1 MKPITSAEIS
11 ALARFVANAQL
22 SSHEE
27 NKEHF
32 LRETRRLAAQF
43 ATELALSPSQFDLRV
58 NRGGIAGS
66 GDVTLHADH
75 LYVSLNAEI
84 DFGCGRAFMF
94 RGCRSRQDY
103 TGLGNRWALW
113 TDISRDLFGVVA
125 AMRGAMNEAAAVN
138 RTPVG

>member
-1 MKPITSAEIS
+1 MHSITSAEIA

-22 SSHEE
+22 SYHEE

-32 LRETRRLAAQF
+32 LRETRRLATRF
-43 ATELALSPSQFDLRV
+43 AAELSLTSSQFDLRV

-84 DFGCGRAFMF
+84 DFGRGRAFMF

-113 TDISRDLFGVVA
+113 REIGPDFFGVVDALRA
-125 AMRGAMNEAAAVN
+125 AMHEAAAS
-138 RTPVG
+138 PHKI

>member
-1 MKPITSAEIS
+1 MNPITSAEIA

-22 SSHEE
+22 CYHEE

-32 LRETRRLAAQF
+32 LRETRRLAARF
-43 ATELALSPSQFDLRV
+43 AIELGLTPSQFDLRV
-58 NRGGIAGS
+58 NRGGIAGP

-75 LYVSLNAEI
+75 LYVSFNAEI
-84 DFGCGRAFMF
+84 DFGRGRTFMF

-113 TDISRDLFGVVA
+113 REVGQDFFGVVNA
-125 AMRGAMNEAAAVN
+125 LRVAMNEA
-138 RTPVG
+138 RTENCPPVG

>member
-1 MKPITSAEIS
+1 MNPITSAEIA

-22 SSHEE
+22 SYHEE

-32 LRETRRLAAQF
+32 LRETRRLAARF
-43 ATELALSPSQFDLRV
+43 ATELELSPAQFDLRV

-75 LYVSLNAEI
+75 LYVMLNAEI
-84 DFGCGRAFMF
+84 DFGRGRAFMF

-103 TGLGNRWALW
+103 TGLGNRWTLW
-113 TDISRDLFGVVA
+113 REVGEDFFGVVNA
-125 AMRGAMNEAAAVN
+125 LRVAMNEA
-138 RTPVG
+138 RTENCPPVG

>member
-1 MKPITSAEIS
+1 MKPITSAEIA

-22 SSHEE
+22 SYHEE

-32 LRETRRLAAQF
+32 LRETRRLAARF
-43 ATELALSPSQFDLRV
+43 ATELALNPSQFDLRV

-66 GDVTLHADH
+66 GDVMLHADH

-84 DFGCGRAFMF
+84 DFGRGRAFMF
-94 RGCRSRQDY
+94 RGCQSRQDY

-113 TDISRDLFGVVA
+113 HDIGRDFSGVVS
-125 AMRGAMNEAAAVN
+125 AMRVAMNEATTVN
-138 RTPVG
+138 CPPVG